1 MAMTMATTAKWCI
14 DETWNAVHITFDG
27 IPSVN
32 VRDKMKAVGF
42 KWHKRDKYWFAKQ
55 NPKRISVAKKICE
68 TKFENETKTEKPKAE
83 EPKPEKEGAKSE
95 KKNKYG
101 VQVGDI
107 FSCTWG
113 YDQTNVDFFQVIK
126 LCGEQSVRV
135 REVVPKIKL
144 REAESPMS
152 ATTTYEITREIL
164 SPTKGVFI
172 KNSEE
177 GDLKKLKSHAKD
189 GVSDPVFTVGSGGH
203 LAHLEPLGEVS
214 HFTSWWA

>member
-1 MAMTMATTAKWCI
+1 MAMAMATKATWCI

-27 IPSVN
+27 IPN
-32 VRDKMKAVGF
+32 VKTRDKMKAVGF

-55 NPKRISVAKKICE
+55 NPKRISVAKKICGA
-68 TKFENETKTEKPKAE
+68 KLENETEIETEEPKAE
-83 EPKPEKEGAKSE
+83 KPKPEK
-95 KKNKYG
+95 KNKFG

-126 LCGEQSVRV
+126 LCGEQSVKV

-152 ATTTYEITREIL
+152 ATTTYEITRDIL

-172 KNSEE
+172 KNTEE
-177 GDLKKLKSHAKD
+177 GDLKKLKSYAND
-189 GVSDPVFTVGSGGH
+189 GVSDPVFAVGSGGH